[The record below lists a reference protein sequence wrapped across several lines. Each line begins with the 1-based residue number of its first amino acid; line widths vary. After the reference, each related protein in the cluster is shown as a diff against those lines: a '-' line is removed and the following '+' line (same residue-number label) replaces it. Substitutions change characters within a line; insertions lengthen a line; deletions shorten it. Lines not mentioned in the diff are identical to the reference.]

1 MLQEILT
8 DPALLQKIY
17 DGDADSV
24 ISLLYTLF
32 GFPHSP
38 KTTEP
43 ISEPTDIHAA
53 VHVLDGLNEG
63 FAGRVAELV
72 VEKILLG
79 VGDQENLW

>member
-1 MLQEILT
+1 M
-8 DPALLQKIY
+8 
-17 DGDADSV
+17 
-24 ISLLYTLF
+24 F

-79 VGDQENLW
+79 VGDQENLRGALVKLICDSSPPSPSLLF